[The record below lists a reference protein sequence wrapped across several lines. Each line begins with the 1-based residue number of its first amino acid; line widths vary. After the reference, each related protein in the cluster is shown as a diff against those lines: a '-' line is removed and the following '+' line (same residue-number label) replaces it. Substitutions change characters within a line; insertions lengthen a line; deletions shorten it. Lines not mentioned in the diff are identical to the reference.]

1 MLKRS
6 TDHEQTFKKYR
17 YVIERGYPHPLGA
30 TPDEDGV
37 NFSIYSEHAD
47 YVELLLFHRCDDL
60 KPALILY
67 TNRVGELTHSE
78 NIENSVKV
86 SEDIENIEN
95 SVKVS
100 EDIET
105 IEYTSIETTEATS
118 IALNKT
124 FHFWHVYVRG
134 LKPGVHYAYRIGGP
148 LDPSREYRF
157 DGDKVLID
165 PYSKGNNKTLWNR
178 EKACI
183 PGDNL
188 AFSMRSVVIDMSHY
202 KWGNN
207 SHITA
212 EKIYEMPG
220 MGEKLYG
227 KKRLQEL
234 NETIIYELHA
244 GGFTRSPTSGVTAPG
259 TFSGVIE
266 KIPYLKELGITSVEL
281 MPVFDFD
288 DATSLDG
295 RKQYWGYDPIC
306 FFAPHSGYCVNPEYG
321 AHMEE
326 FRDMVR
332 ALHKA
337 GIEVILDVVFNH
349 TAEGDNLGPVF
360 SFKGIDN
367 SIYYLLEPDK
377 QYYSNYSGCGNTV
390 SCNHPIPQKL
400 IVDCLKYWAEEMH
413 VDGFR
418 FDEGSILS
426 LDTDGKVM
434 KYPPVIWQIELDD
447 ALGYIKVIAEAWD
460 AAALNQVGYFP
471 GPRWAEW
478 NGYYRDEI
486 RRFVRGDPWLV
497 RRVASRIAGSPDLYQ
512 SESRLP
518 INSVNFVTCH
528 DGFTLNDLVSYNYKH
543 NETNGE
549 NNRDGID
556 NNLSWNCGVEGETEN
571 PEVKTLRERQI
582 KNFAAILLLSI
593 GVPMICMGDEVRRT
607 QKGNNNAYCQDNE
620 TSWFDWNLVE
630 KNRDMFRFWKLM
642 IDFRKRHTTILRPRY
657 FTGRKNERGLKDISW
672 HGCKLYSPGWDDPHA
687 RALSFTMGEPGDE
700 EDIHVMMNMYWEP
713 LEFEIPELKCIGRS
727 WYRAVDTFLPSPQ
740 EIAGD
745 GDETQ
750 VSGNSYIVQ
759 SRSVVVLISK

>member
-1 MLKRS
+1 MLGELY

-67 TNRVGELTHSE
+67 TNRVGEFTHSKNIANSVMVSE
-78 NIENSVKV
+78 DIENIASSVKVSEDIENIASSVKVSEDIENIASSVKVSEDIENIASSVKVSEDIESIENPVKVSGDIKNIENSVKV
-86 SEDIENIEN
+86 SEDL
-95 SVKVS
+95 
-100 EDIET
+100 ET
-105 IEYTSIETTEATS
+105 TEATSIEITEATS

-148 LDPSREYRF
+148 LDPSRGYRF

-165 PYSKGNNKTLWNR
+165 PYSKGNNKALWNR
-178 EKACI
+178 EKACM

-220 MGEKLYG
+220 MGEKLYS

-234 NETIIYELHA
+234 NETIIYELHV

-306 FFAPHSGYCVNPEYG
+306 FFAPHSSYCVNPEYG

-377 QYYSNYSGCGNTV
+377 QYYSNYSGCENTV

-434 KYPPVIWQIELDD
+434 KYPPVI
-447 ALGYIKVIAEAWD
+447 
-460 AAALNQVGYFP
+460 
-471 GPRWAEW
+471 
-478 NGYYRDEI
+478 
-486 RRFVRGDPWLV
+486 
-497 RRVASRIAGSPDLYQ
+497 
-512 SESRLP
+512 
-518 INSVNFVTCH
+518 
-528 DGFTLNDLVSYNYKH
+528 
-543 NETNGE
+543 
-549 NNRDGID
+549 
-556 NNLSWNCGVEGETEN
+556 
-571 PEVKTLRERQI
+571 
-582 KNFAAILLLSI
+582 
-593 GVPMICMGDEVRRT
+593 
-607 QKGNNNAYCQDNE
+607 
-620 TSWFDWNLVE
+620 
-630 KNRDMFRFWKLM
+630 
-642 IDFRKRHTTILRPRY
+642 
-657 FTGRKNERGLKDISW
+657 
-672 HGCKLYSPGWDDPHA
+672 
-687 RALSFTMGEPGDE
+687 
-700 EDIHVMMNMYWEP
+700 
-713 LEFEIPELKCIGRS
+713 
-727 WYRAVDTFLPSPQ
+727 
-740 EIAGD
+740 
-745 GDETQ
+745 
-750 VSGNSYIVQ
+750 
-759 SRSVVVLISK
+759 

>member
-1 MLKRS
+1 MKTR
-6 TDHEQTFKKYR
+6 R
-17 YVIERGYPHPLGA
+17 YSIERGKPHPLGA
-30 TPDEDGV
+30 TPDEEGV

-47 YVELLLFHRCDDL
+47 YVELLLFDKHNDPE
-60 KPALILY
+60 PALVLS
-67 TNRVGELTHSE
+67 TNKAEKLTHAGR
-78 NIENSVKV
+78 
-86 SEDIENIEN
+86 
-95 SVKVS
+95 
-100 EDIET
+100 IET
-105 IEYTSIETTEATS
+105 STKLLEGSEIYKTTN
-118 IALNKT
+118 IVLNKT

-148 LDPSREYRF
+148 FDPSRGYRF

-178 EKACI
+178 EKACM

-188 AFSMRSVVIDMSHY
+188 AFSMRSMVMDASKYEWEDEDYIPS
-202 KWGNN
+202 
-207 SHITA
+207 
-212 EKIYEMPG
+212 EKIHEMSELSEMLPG
-220 MGEKLYG
+220 KNIS
-227 KKRLQEL
+227 QEL
-234 NETIIYELHA
+234 NEIIIYELHV

-266 KIPYLKELGITSVEL
+266 KIPYLKELGITAVEL

-288 DATSLDG
+288 DATSLGG

-321 AHMEE
+321 AHMKE
-326 FRDMVR
+326 FRDMVG

-367 SIYYLLEPDK
+367 SIYYHLESDK
-377 QYYSNYSGCGNTV
+377 QYYSNYSGCGNTFN
-390 SCNHPIPQKL
+390 CNHPISQKL
-400 IVDCLKYWAEEMH
+400 ILDCLKYWVREMH
-413 VDGFR
+413 IDGFR

-426 LDTDGKVM
+426 RDTDGKVM

-447 ALGYIKVIAEAWD
+447 ALGDIKVIAEAWD

-486 RRFVRGDPWLV
+486 RRFVKGDPGLV
-497 RRVASRIAGSPDLYQ
+497 DRVASRIAGSPDLYQ
-512 SESRLP
+512 SESRFP

-528 DGFTLNDLVSYNYKH
+528 DGFTLNDLVSYNCKH
-543 NETNGE
+543 NEANGE

-556 NNLSWNCGVEGETEN
+556 NNLSWNYGFEGDTN
-571 PEVKTLRERQI
+571 DPEIEFLRERQI
-582 KNFAAILLLSI
+582 KNFASILLMSVGI
-593 GVPMICMGDEVRRT
+593 PMICMGDEIRRT

-620 TSWFDWNLVE
+620 ISWFDWNLVE
-630 KNRDMFRFWKLM
+630 INSDMFRFWKLM
-642 IDFRKRHTTILRPRY
+642 INFRKRHTTILRPRY
-657 FTGRKNERGLKDISW
+657 FIGQENERGIKDISW
-672 HGCKLYSPGWDDPHA
+672 HGCKLYSPGWDDPYA
-687 RALSFTMGEPGDE
+687 RALSFTMGEPGNE

-713 LEFEIPELKCIGRS
+713 LEFEIPRLAERS
-727 WYRAVDTFLPSPQ
+727 WYRAVDTFLPAPQ
-740 EIAGD
+740 DITVAGD
-745 GDETQ
+745 EVRVD
-750 VSGNSYIVQ
+750 SDSYLVQ
-759 SRSVVVLISK
+759 GRSVVVLVSK

>member
-1 MLKRS
+1 MKKR
-6 TDHEQTFKKYR
+6 R
-17 YVIERGYPHPLGA
+17 YSVERGYPHPPGA
-30 TPDEDGV
+30 TSDEEGV

-47 YVELLLFHRCDDL
+47 YVELLLFDKHDDPEPVL
-60 KPALILY
+60 VLS
-67 TNRVGELTHSE
+67 TNRVGELTHPG
-78 NIENSVKV
+78 KV
-86 SEDIENIEN
+86 ESIVETPQE
-95 SVKVS
+95 
-100 EDIET
+100 IET
-105 IEYTSIETTEATS
+105 SQEIETAEATG

-148 LDPSREYRF
+148 FDPSRGHRF
-157 DGDKVLID
+157 DGGKVLID
-165 PYSKGNNKTLWNR
+165 PYSRGNNKTLWNR
-178 EKACI
+178 EKASV

-188 AFSMRSVVIDMSHY
+188 ETSMRSVVIDASRY
-202 KWGNN
+202 RWENN

-212 EKIYEMPG
+212 EKVYEMPG
-220 MGEKLYG
+220 IGEKLYG
-227 KKRLQEL
+227 KSRLQEL
-234 NETIIYELHA
+234 NETIIYELHV
-244 GGFTRSPTSGVTAPG
+244 GGFTRSPTSGVKDPG
-259 TFSGVIE
+259 TFSGIIE
-266 KIPYLKELGITSVEL
+266 KIPYLKDLGITAVEL

-288 DATSLDG
+288 DTMSPEG
-295 RKQYWGYDPIC
+295 RKHYWGYDPVC
-306 FFAPHSGYCVNPEYG
+306 FFAPHSGYCVNPERG
-321 AHMEE
+321 DHTKE
-326 FRDMVR
+326 FRDMVK

-349 TAEGDNLGPVF
+349 TAEGDHLGPVF

-367 SIYYLLEPDK
+367 SIYYHLEPDR
-377 QYYSNYSGCGNTV
+377 QYYSDYSGCGNTV
-390 SCNHPIPQKL
+390 NCNHPISQKL

-418 FDEGSILS
+418 FDQGSILS

-447 ALGYIKVIAEAWD
+447 SLGYVKVIAEAWD

-486 RRFVRGDPWLV
+486 RRFVRGDPGLAG
-497 RRVASRIAGSPDLYQ
+497 RVASRIAGSPDLYQ

-543 NETNGE
+543 NEDNGE

-556 NNLSWNCGVEGETEN
+556 NNLSWNCGVEGDN
-571 PEVKTLRERQI
+571 ADPEIETLRERQI
-582 KNFAAILLLSI
+582 KNFAAILLLSL

-620 TSWFDWNLVE
+620 TGWLDWNLVE
-630 KNRDMFRFWKLM
+630 RNRDTFHFWKLM

-657 FTGRKNERGLKDISW
+657 FTGKENERGLKDISW
-672 HGCKLYSPGWDDPHA
+672 HGCKLYSPGSDDAYA

-700 EDIHVMMNMYWEP
+700 EDIHVISEHV
-713 LEFEIPELKCIGRS
+713 LGTFEFEIPGLRERN
-727 WYRAVDTFLPSPQ
+727 WYGQ
-740 EIAGD
+740 
-745 GDETQ
+745 
-750 VSGNSYIVQ
+750 
-759 SRSVVVLISK
+759 